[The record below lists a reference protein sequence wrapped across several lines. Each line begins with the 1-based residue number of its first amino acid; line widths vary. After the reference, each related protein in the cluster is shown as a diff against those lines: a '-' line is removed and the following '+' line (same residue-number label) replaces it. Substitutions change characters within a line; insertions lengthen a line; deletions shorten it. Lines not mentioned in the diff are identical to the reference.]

1 MAGLIKRNQ
10 IDGLVEMKALLDEIN
25 ASYPASKVTTTVVK
39 TPESS
44 EGAGDQVYYT
54 GQELLAELK
63 ADLDSVVGGGDDGSS
78 LPELQ
83 RLINKLNAEL
93 NGGSYITEKGGSTST
108 TLNGFKNKEINDVV
122 RVEFNLASGT
132 TTATPKDATKI
143 TDELDSSQ
151 KLHAYTLGGAPI
163 VGEGGVDVDFD
174 FDTKTFAA
182 TPYVLD
188 VDATKAAGGVD
199 SVTGEIIPAQA
210 VYTAF
215 TGDFKVFPVGTWT
228 LETLPATALLDNN
241 EMQLIAYDQA
251 LQKVIIQLATDKN
264 LIDRITEAVGET
276 AIEDAVKSAT
286 AVIDSRL
293 DVLEGKGSDALAAS
307 VKLNQLEGTAET
319 AAGADDA
326 EAITAS
332 TKVYTKNKSDELLK
346 AITDDIGKANAAA
359 NYDANQNIASGT
371 VRSEVNALKER
382 FVDKTKIVNS
392 IKSSVTTKVEDES
405 NPGQMIDKKQT
416 DDQNTISETALVD
429 KFAALDSKDAQLTNQ
444 LNTFIDT
451 TAPATYVAQTQ
462 VTDTFTKITK
472 DADTG
477 TYTDTYTDPA
487 HKEVVG
493 KKLFNEQIS
502 EIRDSLSAGTG
513 AAYLREGIVL
523 AEAVEADATKGITA
537 KNAETV
543 SHIDNNIAAANIPV
557 YSAEAVDNKLTNE
570 AEERAFVDAAIDA
583 KTYDWANIVADDGMA
598 IQGSVSKTTFT
609 VATGAEATADE
620 NEVFVAADT
629 AETKSELT
637 AVDSSKVVDKKITA
651 AKAEL
656 SSKEAADKLELK
668 NRIEHGDAVQARA
681 LAAEVA
687 RLTATN
693 GDTLAEAG
701 YGKEAIVATA
711 DGVVKQ
717 LQDTRVQV
725 SQIETSAGIAADIV
739 DENNMVVLASKDA
752 EAAASLTTK
761 VASKTYVDDS
771 IAKSSAMS
779 QVSLK
784 SAINALDSRIDSIEG
799 YTTATERHVVED
811 DGTSEYISLDHMP
824 VDGSSIE
831 VIVNGVTYFIEDG
844 IYTIENK
851 GTYSLIVWDAQ
862 AAGFA
867 LGDVVDEGERVV
879 ARYTWFNSS
888 KVTAGVYTSDSAV
901 SPSGY
906 DNIGPSGYQPSPS
919 VS

>member
-10 IDGLVEMKALLDEIN
+10 VDGLVQMKTLLDEIN
-25 ASYPASKVTTTVVK
+25 ASYPAAKVTTTVIK
-39 TPESS
+39 TPETS

-63 ADLDSVVGGGDDGSS
+63 SNLDGVIGGGDDGAS

-93 NGGSYITEKGGSTST
+93 NGGSYVTEKGGSTST
-108 TLNGFKNKEINDVV
+108 TLTGFKNKEINDVV

-132 TTATPKDATKI
+132 TATPKDASKI
-143 TDELDSSQ
+143 TSALQ
-151 KLHAYTLGGAPI
+151 GGQTLKAYTLNGSPI
-163 VGEGGVDVDFD
+163 VGAGGAEVSFD
-174 FDTKTFAA
+174 FDSKTFSAA
-182 TPYVLD
+182 PYVLD
-188 VDATKAAGGVD
+188 IDATKAAGGVD
-199 SVTGEIIPAQA
+199 GTTGQVIPAQA

-264 LIDRITEAVGET
+264 LIDRITEAVGAT
-276 AIEDAVKSAT
+276 AIEDAVKDAT
-286 AVIDSRL
+286 ATIDSRL
-293 DVLEGKGSDALAAS
+293 DVLEGGGSDPLAAS

-319 AAGADDA
+319 SVGANDA
-326 EAITAS
+326 ETVTAS

-346 AITDDIGKANAAA
+346 AITDDIGLANATA

-371 VRSEVNALKER
+371 VRSEINALKER
-382 FVDKTKIVNS
+382 YVDKTKLVAS
-392 IKSSVTTKVEDES
+392 IKSSVTTQVEDEN

-416 DDQNTISETALVD
+416 DDQNTINETALVE

-472 DADTG
+472 DAGTG
-477 TYTDTYTDPA
+477 TYTDTYTDAA

-502 EIRDSLSAGTG
+502 EIKDNLNAGTN
-513 AAYLREGIVL
+513 ASYQRAGIVP
-523 AEAVEADATKGITA
+523 AQAVTADATKGITA
-537 KNAETV
+537 KNAETAAHV
-543 SHIDNNIAAANIPV
+543 DNDVAVADIPV
-557 YSAEAVDNKLTNE
+557 YSAEAVDNKLGNE

-583 KTYDWANIVADDGMA
+583 KTYDWGNIVADDGLA
-598 IQGSVSKTTFT
+598 INGTVNKTTFT
-609 VATGAEATADE
+609 VATGAEATADV
-620 NEVFVAADT
+620 NETFVAAGT

-637 AVDSSKVVDKKITA
+637 AVDSSQVVDKKIA
-651 AKAEL
+651 AVKAEL

-687 RLTATN
+687 RLTATS
-693 GDTLAEAG
+693 GDTLAAANYGEA
-701 YGKEAIVATA
+701 AIVADA

-725 SQIETSAGIAADIV
+725 SQIQTSTGIAADIV
-739 DENNMVVLASKDA
+739 DANSNVIQATKAA
-752 EAAASLTTK
+752 ETAASLSTK
-761 VASKTYVDDS
+761 VASKTYVDD
-771 IAKSSAMS
+771 AVAVAAANATVALTNANRAMDAR
-779 QVSLK
+779 VD
-784 SAINALDSRIDSIEG
+784 AIEAV
-799 YTTATERHVVED
+799 TAATERIV
-811 DGTSEYISLDHMP
+811 P
-824 VDGSSIE
+824 VDKAGVETITVAHTPISTAELE
-831 VIVNGVTYFIEDG
+831 VLVNGVSYFLDDG
-844 IYTIENK
+844 VFTISGDTIAWD
-851 GTYSLIVWDAQ
+851 GT
-862 AAGFA
+862 AAGFT
-867 LGDVVDEGERVV
+867 LGQVLDAGEKVTV
-879 ARYTWFNSS
+879 RYSWNDTS
-888 KVTAGVYTSDSAV
+888 KVTPIA
-901 SPSGY
+901 
-906 DNIGPSGYQPSPS
+906 
-919 VS
+919 